1 MKAIVTV
8 MGKDRPGIIA
18 AVCDALGQNRVN
30 IMDISQTVLQEYFA
44 MIMLVNISDCPIPF
58 LDLSNLLRETGEKQA
73 LYIRI
78 QREDIFN
85 AMHRI

>member
-1 MKAIVTV
+1 MRAIVTV

-18 AVCDALGQNRVN
+18 AVCDALSQNQISV
-30 IMDISQTVLQEYFA
+30 MDISQTVLQEYFA
-44 MIMLVNISDCPIPF
+44 MIMMVNITDCPIPF
-58 LDLSNLLRETGEKQA
+58 SDLSNLLQETGEKQA

>member
-1 MKAIVTV
+1 MRAIVTV

-18 AVCDALGQNRVN
+18 TVCDSLSQNQISV
-30 IMDISQTVLQEYFA
+30 MDISQTVLQEYFA
-44 MIMLVNISDCPIPF
+44 MIMMVNITDCPISF
-58 LDLSNLLRETGEKQA
+58 ADLSNLLQETGEKQA